1 MALEIHTI
9 KTAIKQIPAPVK
21 SFLLRALVFF
31 LIWELAYN
39 IFLLPNRLVDRPLCE
54 FVGKGTASFIN
65 IIKGGNQAYCQTVS
79 SYAFNEGE
87 LYLADRAVVFLGPNR
102 LIGIADACNGLNL
115 LVLFIGFIVVYPSK
129 IHVKLIYSIVGIVA
143 IRIKSPMVKWFNNWF
158 WRHASYRPSPIKG
171 FIPCP
176 SVASSGIP
184 FPNKSRAYHFPG
196 SPCRGYFPI
205 KTQASVFKFVSA
217 PVVLSTR

>member
-1 MALEIHTI
+1 MALEITKI
-9 KTAIKQIPAPVK
+9 KTAIRQIPTPVK

-79 SYAFNEGE
+79 SYAYNEGE
-87 LYLADRAVVFLGPNR
+87 LYLSDRAVVFLGPNR

-143 IRIKSPMVKWFNNWF
+143 IMLLNIARCAGLGLIHNSYPSFTDFAHHYVFKIVTYLAIFLMWYWFVKITDKIE
-158 WRHASYRPSPIKG
+158 ASY
-171 FIPCP
+171 
-176 SVASSGIP
+176 A
-184 FPNKSRAYHFPG
+184 
-196 SPCRGYFPI
+196 
-205 KTQASVFKFVSA
+205 
-217 PVVLSTR
+217 